1 MEFPLSIS
9 RGLDTNGT
17 FDIISCP
24 NELLFY
30 MWILFL
36 IVLCVNYVS
45 FLKRLNYLVFYVST
59 IQGVRNIEST
69 VEFPHGFRLGY
80 LNFCP
85 SDLRTP
91 CRASVQIK
99 ITKVSD
105 FKEFK
110 AIVDC

>member
-17 FDIISCP
+17 LDIISCP
-24 NELLFY
+24 KELLFY

-36 IVLCVNYVS
+36 IVLYVR

-69 VEFPHGFRLGY
+69 MEFAHGFRLGY

-85 SDLRTP
+85 GDLRTP

-99 ITKVSD
+99 ISSVC
-105 FKEFK
+105 FQG
-110 AIVDC
+110 I